1 MNVINEIVKVC
12 EHHANRLNWA
22 MTQLHSH
29 FPLSAERL
37 ENLSDIEIAV
47 LDQFSTR
54 FAKLQDAMGA
64 KLFPAILELTKEQGE
79 FKAFVDKLN
88 QLEKIGAIR
97 SAEDW
102 LLLREVRNAFAH
114 DYPDDLELQANVL
127 SQSYLLAKNLLTTFD
142 DSKVFIAP
150 YLAKLEQK
158 P

>member
-1 MNVINEIVKVC
+1 MNSINEIVKVC
-12 EHHANRLNWA
+12 DRHADRLDWA
-22 MTQLHSH
+22 MTQLQNH
-29 FPLSAERL
+29 FPLSADRL
-37 ENLSDIEIAV
+37 DNLSDIEIAV

-54 FAKLQDAMGA
+54 FAKLQDAIGA

-114 DYPDDLELQANVL
+114 DYPDDLELQASVL
-127 SQSYLLAKNLLTTFD
+127 NQSYLLAKDLLRTFED
-142 DSKVFIAP
+142 AKIFITP

-158 P
+158 A